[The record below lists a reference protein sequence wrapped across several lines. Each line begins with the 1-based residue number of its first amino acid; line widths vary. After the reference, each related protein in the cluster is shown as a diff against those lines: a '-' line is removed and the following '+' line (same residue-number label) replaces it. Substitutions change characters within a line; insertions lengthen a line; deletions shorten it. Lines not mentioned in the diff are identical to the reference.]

1 MQYVQ
6 EELFHFLEDSS
17 YFYEKTPAVTIQ
29 RSDDSTAK
37 EGELTHIIYTFF
49 DQENSNQSIAEIS
62 VPVNNASEEIKWK
75 FIQMSEDTNK
85 PTFQSINPNIHLM
98 PEWFRPLVLETQ
110 VLYERKTLLFRVFSP
125 SKIKS

>member
-29 RSDDSTAK
+29 RSDDSAARA
-37 EGELTHIIYTFF
+37 GELTHIIYTFF
-49 DQENSNQSIAEIS
+49 DQENPNQSIAEIS
-62 VPVNNASEEIKWK
+62 IPVNNPSEEIKWK

-85 PTFQSINPNIHLM
+85 PTFQSLNPDIHLM
-98 PEWFRPLVLETQ
+98 PEWFRPLLLETQ

-125 SKIKS
+125 TKIKS